1 MVSGFSGRQPCVQTG
16 ANPEISALPT
26 EAETGDKSLVRT
38 GCCLLSMLTSD
49 APRGSRSAAPGSST
63 NPSSLPFQ
71 VSRRAQFPS

>member
-1 MVSGFSGRQPCVQTG
+1 MFRLVPIRKSPRRLQGRG
-16 ANPEISALPT
+16 R
-26 EAETGDKSLVRT
+26 DKSLVRT

-49 APRGSRSAAPGSST
+49 APHGSRSAAPGSSS